1 MLRTLKKLPSS
12 LLSTGTCT
20 EAKSQA
26 VNLDVIFIN
35 ELQSFSEYEINIEA
49 SLDFFNVTSSVSL
62 VGRTSTFNNNFKRIN
77 LSECIQSFECSFKD
91 WISCIFT
98 FQANSFLVPD
108 RNVSFWISAVGQL
121 EAEMEMRFVALLI
134 LNDNINLLTMIS
146 MT

>member
-62 VGRTSTFNNNFKRIN
+62 VGRTSKFKNNFKGIN
-77 LSECIQSFECSFKD
+77 FS
-91 WISCIFT
+91 
-98 FQANSFLVPD
+98 
-108 RNVSFWISAVGQL
+108 
-121 EAEMEMRFVALLI
+121 
-134 LNDNINLLTMIS
+134 
-146 MT
+146 